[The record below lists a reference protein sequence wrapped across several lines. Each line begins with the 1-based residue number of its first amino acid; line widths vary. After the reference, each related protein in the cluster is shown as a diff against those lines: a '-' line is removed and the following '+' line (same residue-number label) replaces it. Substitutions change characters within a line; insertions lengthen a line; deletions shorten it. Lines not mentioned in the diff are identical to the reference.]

1 VLTVDDAPPLDFKRD
16 RWQRPLIVPKGG
28 GKAKPYTRSSSAAK
42 TVEDHW
48 NLEMWAR
55 RGVAYGMAHDSSLV
69 ARVLAIGGDPGSWN
83 QAQKNAVN
91 VIHEDAQKVAQSH
104 KAADIGTA
112 VHNLTEQLDRGEIV
126 HAGPYEADLQAYVN
140 ALIAAGLSCRP
151 EWVEC
156 RMVCDELE
164 MAGTADRIVT
174 AEGCV
179 SRIADLKTGGSVDY
193 GGLGWAAQLASY
205 ANGELYDVETDQ
217 RIWTPDLDLEVG
229 YIIHLPAGQ
238 GVCTIY
244 EIDLLAGYRAA
255 QLANEIRAIR
265 KASKTWISPLVVEA
279 PPAAST
285 DDASGPSPAADPAG
299 DPFDGL
305 EPLAPTHVGIKAN
318 AQACRSCKAPIIWA
332 TSVKGKPIPLDY
344 EPTSG
349 GNLVLVDGVA
359 RSPQLGDE
367 EPFLQYISHFATC
380 PDAEQH
386 RGHPRQKPVT
396 LADLD
401 QGAPIPDADFDPL
414 RKVTATLDAAAQSWL
429 KGVITDAG
437 GKGVAIKGQLHARSF
452 DLLRGLVTLARRGHG
467 EDELARELAATALK
481 ADDPFHVPTVGQAV
495 GILDAAQ
502 ASRFAALCVAL
513 CDDVTSV
520 ELRQRPAAA

>member
-174 AEGCV
+174 AEGRV

-238 GVCTIY
+238 GRCTLY
-244 EIDLLAGYRAA
+244 EIDLVAGYKAA
-255 QLANEIRAIR
+255 QLANEIRAVR
-265 KASKTWISPLVVEA
+265 KASKTWISPLVVGA

-285 DDASGPSPAADPAG
+285 DDASGPSPAAGPEA

-318 AQACRSCKAPIIWA
+318 AR
-332 TSVKGKPIPLDY
+332 
-344 EPTSG
+344 
-349 GNLVLVDGVA
+349 
-359 RSPQLGDE
+359 
-367 EPFLQYISHFATC
+367 
-380 PDAEQH
+380 
-386 RGHPRQKPVT
+386 PVT

-401 QGAPIPDADFDPL
+401 QGASIPDADFDPL
-414 RKVTATLDAAAQSWL
+414 RKVTATLDAAAQTWL

-452 DLLRGLVTLARRGHG
+452 DLLRGLVTLARHGHG
-467 EDELARELAATALK
+467 EDEMARELAATALD
-481 ADDPFHVPTVGQAV
+481 ADDPFFATTVGQAV
-495 GILDAAQ
+495 GILDAPA